1 MDFGLSGLRILWV
14 EDDLMLGET
23 LQQVLQQQQAHV
35 DWHKDGE
42 RLRQRLQQHDYDLII
57 LDVGL
62 PHTSGFQ
69 VLARLRQ
76 DGHTV
81 PVMMLTAR
89 DQVSDRVYGLDLG
102 ADDYMVKPFDLNEL
116 LARIRA
122 LVRRSQG
129 RASPMLQVAEVS
141 LDAAAHQVFYQQQ
154 RVPIS
159 RQEFRILQLLMENAD
174 RVITRDR
181 LENLLFEISPSI
193 ESNSLEVHIHHLRK
207 KIYPQFITTLRG
219 VGYMVRQS

>member
-129 RASPMLQVAEVS
+129 RASPMLQVAEVC